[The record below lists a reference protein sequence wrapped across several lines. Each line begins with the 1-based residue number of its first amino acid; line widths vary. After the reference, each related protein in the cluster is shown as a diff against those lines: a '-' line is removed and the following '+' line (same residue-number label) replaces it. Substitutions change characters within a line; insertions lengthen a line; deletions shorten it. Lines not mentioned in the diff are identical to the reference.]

1 VPTRNR
7 RATHAVEINQLNA
20 VRHATINQGQGAAS
34 DGQAAEVGSTIA
46 SMQVSGAA
54 PPRAIARRSTFR
66 GVHILH
72 HTPPPDTPHRIARA
86 GEGSRTLPEGAQVK
100 VTDIFIPV
108 VQTRL
113 LFRRGTP
120 FRVRMFRR
128 SFFRFSIFNIWNFF
142 PTDAASGSMIGRRIG
157 TVCRMGS
164 SAGALFL
171 MFFRRR

>member
-1 VPTRNR
+1 
-7 RATHAVEINQLNA
+7 
-20 VRHATINQGQGAAS
+20 
-34 DGQAAEVGSTIA
+34 
-46 SMQVSGAA
+46 MQVSGAA